1 VVPGERGE
9 GGEGGAVSEADVQG
23 MDGEGRGG
31 RGRGV
36 NLELVNEVDAGE
48 GSSEGASGRG
58 RGDLCPEG
66 GRRRGGVSTDGGQ
79 RVRGLR
85 LAVWS
90 SPHKAAVETAE
101 SLLRE
106 LRKRDV
112 DQVLVN
118 LHAHPGRR
126 RDWGDEDVWGGN
138 GGAVTVAGSAVHSV
152 PQDARV
158 RVAWALRGRGWGEW
172 EGLSVARV
180 AALSKRQL
188 ERPGHGLEPLPRI
201 RTRVK
206 WWLQRCEAKLKGYVV
221 LVVASPP
228 VLQILRDSA
237 NVSIRP

>member
-1 VVPGERGE
+1 
-9 GGEGGAVSEADVQG
+9 
-23 MDGEGRGG
+23 M
-31 RGRGV
+31 
-36 NLELVNEVDAGE
+36 
-48 GSSEGASGRG
+48 
-58 RGDLCPEG
+58 
-66 GRRRGGVSTDGGQ
+66 
-79 RVRGLR
+79 RGLR

-106 LRKRDV
+106 LRRRDA
-112 DQVLVN
+112 DRVLVN
-118 LHAHPGRR
+118 LHARPGLLSALSPHIH
-126 RDWGDEDVWGGN
+126 GGRVN
-138 GGAVTVAGSAVHSV
+138 GEAVTVAGSARV

-158 RVAWALRGRGWGEW
+158 RVAWALRGRAWGEW

-180 AALSKRQL
+180 AALSKYQL
-188 ERPGHGLEPLPRI
+188 EDPGHGLEPLSAI

-237 NVSIRP
+237 NVSIRPCVPVEGPRKPAT